1 MDAAVSEVDLLQVV
15 QVPVPEHVLVDA
27 EEVVEG
33 EVEHLG
39 AGVQGRDL
47 GEGRVE
53 ALHRLLPPLPLA
65 GAALWTVP
73 VSQGF
78 LKNKN
83 AFIL

>member
-1 MDAAVSEVDLLQVV
+1 MSEVDLLQVV
-15 QVPVPEHVLVDA
+15 QVPVPENVLIDA

-47 GEGRVE
+47 GEGRIE
-53 ALHRLLPPLPLA
+53 ALHRLLPSLPLA
-65 GAALWTVP
+65 DAALWTVP
-73 VSQGF
+73 VRQGF